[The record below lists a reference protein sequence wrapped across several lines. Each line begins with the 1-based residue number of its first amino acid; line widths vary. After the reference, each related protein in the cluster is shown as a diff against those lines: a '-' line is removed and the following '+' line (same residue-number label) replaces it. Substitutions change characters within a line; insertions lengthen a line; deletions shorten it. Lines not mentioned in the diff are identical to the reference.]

1 MKSSVRILLAVTC
14 LSSGFALRAT
24 AQSQTPDSQT
34 PESQTPDPQTAPA
47 ETTDE
52 SATKPPPDSTT
63 VTVTGKKKAPNDRE
77 VYDVT
82 KNVDAQTGTAA
93 DALNKIPGVN
103 VDPAGKVTYHGRNV
117 VVYLNGRPSLML
129 SGDNRALAL
138 KSMPSAYIT
147 TIEVI
152 SNPGSQFSSGDG
164 APIININTQRNM
176 PAGLFGAVSATFNSP
191 KGNFEAGFLAITK
204 GKWSLTLT
212 PSYSNASDTY
222 RSSAQITAFDTLTA
236 PPQSSTSTS
245 EGRNRYSGPFLSAN
259 LQYDAGPNDVLA
271 AAVNYNRTPSETTNV
286 SQSTTIGTNGQII
299 NRFDQTDRG
308 HFSIESQ
315 GLSLNYTHYGKKPDE
330 TLKIDASV
338 ARNAWQSESRSANT
352 YLISTIPANVGTRI
366 QTNSRDED
374 RRKTTLRTEYN
385 TPVGDDQLTVG
396 GEIDIDDNT
405 RNSQVLGP
413 GADDASLVINPLL
426 TNAFRSHQVVSA
438 FYTTFQRELT
448 PRWTVLVGVR
458 CEALSLTT
466 NDLTYR
472 TEGKVTY
479 TRLNPSLYATYV
491 ISPTQK
497 LRFNYTHRQQRP
509 EPADLNPH
517 IVYSSDTSV
526 EAGNPDLKPQENDA
540 IEARYEFNG
549 KTLNYAVQSFWRR
562 DTRTI
567 STISQIIP
575 DPQGLGNI
583 VMQTMRV
590 NWRQQNAFGLATTL
604 SKQVSKALTL
614 TADASLTHNE
624 LRNPQIDGVRSGTS
638 TDGSLSIQYNFP
650 KGDRFSATYKMI
662 GKSFSS
668 QGYTTG
674 SGQANL
680 DYSHKL
686 TPNIDLDVSVND
698 LFRQTRTV
706 TVIDTPLLQTR
717 FVSSR
722 QSPTF
727 MISLSRQ
734 FSRFAPMP
742 KKEN

>member
-24 AQSQTPDSQT
+24 AQTQTDQSQTT
-34 PESQTPDPQTAPA
+34 DPQTPPA
-47 ETTDE
+47 ETTDHTT
-52 SATKPPPDSTT
+52 ATPAPDSTT
-63 VTVTGKKKAPNDRE
+63 VTVTGKKKTPADRE

-103 VDPAGKVTYHGRNV
+103 VDPSGKVTYHGRNV

-138 KSMPSAYIT
+138 KSMPSAYIS

-176 PAGLFGAVSATFNSP
+176 PAGIFGVISASFSAP
-191 KGNFEAGFLAITK
+191 KGNFEAGFLGITK
-204 GKWSLTLT
+204 GKWSLTLM
-212 PSYSNASDTY
+212 PSYSDGGSTY
-222 RSSAQITAFDTLTA
+222 RSSAQTTAFDTTAA
-236 PPQSSTSTS
+236 PPQSSTSYS
-245 EGRNRYSGPFLSAN
+245 EGRSRYSGPFLVAN

-271 AAVNYNRTPSETTNV
+271 AAVNYNRTPSDVTNA
-286 SQSTTIGTNGQII
+286 SQSTTIGTNGQIT
-299 NRFDQTDRG
+299 NRFDQADEGR
-308 HFSIESQ
+308 FVNESE
-315 GLSLNYTHYGKKPDE
+315 GLSFNYTHYGKKPDE

-338 ARNAWQSESRSANT
+338 ARNTSQSDDRSANT

-366 QTNSRDED
+366 QTYGRDEE

-396 GEIDIDDNT
+396 AEVDIDDNSRHT
-405 RNSQVLGP
+405 QVFGP
-413 GADDASLVINPLL
+413 GDDDATLIANPLL

-438 FYTTFQRELT
+438 FYTTFQREFT

-458 CEALSLTT
+458 GEALSLTT

-509 EPADLNPH
+509 EAADLNPH

-549 KTLNYAVQSFWRR
+549 KTLNYTVQSFWRR

-567 STISQIIP
+567 ATVSQIIP

-590 NWRQQNAFGLATTL
+590 NWRQQNAFGLSTTL
-604 SKQVSKALTL
+604 SKQIGKTLTL
-614 TADASLTHNE
+614 NADASVTHNE
-624 LRNPQIDGVRSGTS
+624 MRNPQIDGVRSGTS
-638 TDGSLSIQYNFP
+638 MDGSLSLQYNFP
-650 KGDRFSATYKMI
+650 KGDRLYATYKMI

-680 DYSHKL
+680 QYSHKL
-686 TPNIDLDVSVND
+686 TPKIDIDLSIND

-727 MISLSRQ
+727 MIGLSRQ